1 LGNIGA
7 GNATTALSQLLGDRL
22 VRMTAP
28 AVAILDIPEVGAWV
42 GEPHLPVVAAY
53 VQVTGGIEGHAV
65 LLLAEASAQAILQ
78 EMLGAWG
85 GDRPGLLASG
95 AIPLGERTVSDLEAS
110 ALMELGN
117 VVITS
122 YLNALGELT
131 GLVAIP
137 SVPSVA
143 ADMLE
148 AVLNSI
154 LAEVGWSDAGVLAIR
169 THLQGEGA
177 AVEGQLLFVPAEGH
191 LSRLIQAMGM
201 VGEARS

>member
-1 LGNIGA
+1 M
-7 GNATTALSQLLGDRL
+7 LGDRL

-28 AVAILDIPEVGAWV
+28 AVAILDVPEVVAWV

-53 VQVTGGIEGHAV
+53 VQVTGGVEGHAV
-65 LLLAEASAQAILQ
+65 LLLAESSAQAILQ

-85 GDRPGLLASG
+85 ADGSGPLASG
-95 AIPLGERTVSDLEAS
+95 STPLGERAVSDLEAS

-131 GLVAIP
+131 GLTAIP

-148 AVLNSI
+148 AVLSSI
-154 LAEVGWSDAGVLAIR
+154 LAEVGWNDAGVLAIR

-191 LSRLIQAMGM
+191 LSRLIHALGM
-201 VGEARS
+201 AGEEPS